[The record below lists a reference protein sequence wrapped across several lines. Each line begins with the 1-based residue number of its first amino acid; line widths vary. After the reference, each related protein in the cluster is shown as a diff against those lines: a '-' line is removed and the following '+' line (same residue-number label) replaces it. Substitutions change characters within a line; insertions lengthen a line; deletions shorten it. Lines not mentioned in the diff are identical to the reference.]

1 MQGGLAPHIYVISSL
16 LIGLCS
22 GLSGNYLR
30 KNYNKIRVLDAMVV
44 GFGMEILQ
52 MICILIFSV
61 DFNQA
66 LRLVSFISMPMI
78 LSNTL
83 GLGIFI
89 SIISST
95 QKLEEYAKAFQTH
108 QVLELANLTLPYLR
122 KGLTTESVNQ

>member
-30 KNYNKIRVLDAMVV
+30 RNYNKIRVLDAMVV

-95 QKLEEYAKAFQTH
+95 Q
-108 QVLELANLTLPYLR
+108 N
-122 KGLTTESVNQ
+122 